1 METLTTIFLNEMEG
15 TTSFLPKMIVYA
27 RCFCKAYDKFKIEN
41 ILKFFADILS
51 KKCYRKA
58 KKCAKVL
65 YYILEFLI
73 TGQLFENPLHY
84 IFLKFKLELPT
95 RNRGS

>member
-58 KKCAKVL
+58 KKCAMVL